1 MSQHECPRVLL
12 LSNNALRAGGSNGR
26 VLQELFAGWDPDC
39 LAQFYIYDET
49 PDDAVCHRYYR
60 VTDRQALTA
69 FIKGEKGG
77 GPITPAADTTPA
89 AAPAAATGGIG
100 RNPLTCLVRDLVWD
114 SRRWQSEELWQWIED
129 YSPQLVLLQVGDSA
143 FMPRLAMQ
151 IAKRFSVPLA
161 FYCTENYYFK
171 KHNYFKGAGGTGWD
185 WVYPL
190 FRHRLTRAFRRLM
203 QVSDCE
209 IYNSAPLEALH
220 RAAFGKQGYV
230 LYQPTSLRGTPK
242 AAPDDP
248 LRFCY
253 AGNLGLGRHHSLI
266 EIAAVLQGL
275 DPRYVLDVYG
285 QADPAVAAALD
296 EAAGIRYHGRVDYT
310 TVCQAM
316 EESDFLFHAE
326 SFDPAI
332 VQDLVTAFSTKIAD
346 SLASGRC
353 FVLYAHESLA
363 CTRYLSEQGGA
374 CVITDPAELA
384 PRLRALIRDEVAQ
397 RALIT
402 RAAELVADNHN
413 ADQNSRRFQAILSD
427 TIKEYEVKQ
436 NG

>member
-1 MSQHECPRVLL
+1 MHPHECPRVLL

-49 PDDAVCHRYYR
+49 PDDGVCRRYYR

-69 FIKGEKGG
+69 FLKGKREG
-77 GPITPAADTTPA
+77 GPIAPAADTAPA
-89 AAPAAATGGIG
+89 AAPTSGGGIG

-114 SRRWQSEELWQWIED
+114 SRRWQSEALWRWIED
-129 YSPQLVLLQVGDSA
+129 FSPQLVLLQVGDSA

-151 IAKRFSVPLA
+151 ICRKYHLPLA

-171 KHNYFKGAGGTGWD
+171 RHNYFKGAGDPRWGF
-185 WVYPL
+185 VYPL
-190 FRHRLTRAFRRLM
+190 FRRRLTRAFRRLM
-203 QVSDCE
+203 QVSDCR
-209 IYNSAPLEALH
+209 IYNSAPLARMHED
-220 RAAFGKQGYV
+220 AFGKTGQV
-230 LYQPTSLRGTPK
+230 LYQPTSLHREPK
-242 AAPDDP
+242 AAPNDP

-253 AGNLGLGRHHSLI
+253 AGNLGLGRHRSLI
-266 EIAAVLQGL
+266 EIASVLQAT

-285 QADPAVAAALD
+285 QADGPAAAALE
-296 EAAGIRYHGRVDYT
+296 EAAGIRYHGRVDYAA
-310 TVCQAM
+310 VVRAM

-326 SFDPAI
+326 SFEPAI
-332 VQDLVTAFSTKIAD
+332 VQDLATAFSTKIAD

-374 CVITDPAELA
+374 CVITDPARLA
-384 PRLRALIRDEVAQ
+384 PRLSALIQDKEAQ
-397 RALIT
+397 RALIQ

-413 ADQNSRRFQAILSD
+413 ARQNSRRFREMLND
-427 TIKEYEVKQ
+427 TVKKYEVKR